1 MKGWFAYRYGL
12 MDLPIRLERT
22 MRYLYLMFIPALML
36 AGCYTIID
44 GGDPPPLNLDLSTPG
59 RTLESL
65 ARVWNTTRNTDD
77 YSRLLSTDYHFYF
90 APGDV
95 GKHLK
100 DGYIIPPSWDK
111 AEDMQATSNVFA
123 QASRGGPYDI
133 SMDILNSGDYDF
145 DPGGTDFTAEA
156 VQMQVY
162 IWPEGPDFAYLATGS
177 FVFDFKKIDGLWLIS
192 GWHDSLS
199 NDGSISLIGDQ
210 VQEGAL
216 GVWRAYYHP

>member
-1 MKGWFAYRYGL
+1 
-12 MDLPIRLERT
+12 
-22 MRYLYLMFIPALML
+22 MRYLFLILIPAFMF

-44 GGDPPPLNLDLSTPG
+44 GGGPPPLDLSTPG

-65 ARVWNTTRNTDD
+65 ARVWNITRSTDD
-77 YSRLLSTDYHFYF
+77 YARLLTTDYHFYF
-90 APGDV
+90 EPGDV
-95 GKHLK
+95 GKRLN
-100 DGYIIPPSWDK
+100 DGYIIPATWDK
-111 AEDMQATSNVFA
+111 TDDV
-123 QASRGGPYDI
+123 QASTNMFASPSKGGAYDI

-145 DPGGTDFTAEA
+145 DPGGTDFTADA

-162 IWPEGPDFAYLATGS
+162 IWPTGPDFAYLATGS